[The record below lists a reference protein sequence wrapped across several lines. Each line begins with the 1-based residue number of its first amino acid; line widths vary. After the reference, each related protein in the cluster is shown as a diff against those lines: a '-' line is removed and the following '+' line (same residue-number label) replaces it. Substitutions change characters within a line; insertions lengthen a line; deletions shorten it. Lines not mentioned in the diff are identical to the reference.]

1 MFGNL
6 KDLLKD
12 NKGFFFSFIVI
23 LVLIFLSILSFLSPY
38 DPRSWNVVPPDLPP
52 SLKHFLGT
60 NSLGQDI
67 FWNMTHAL
75 RNSLFL
81 GIMVALMSR
90 IIAIFMGLVAGY
102 KGGIVDRILMIVNDS
117 FVIIP
122 ALPILIFLGFMLR
135 EKMNIF
141 VVSLFLAIFGW
152 AWDGRLIR
160 SLSLSLR
167 EREFTSTAVFSGMNI
182 FQVILKEHLPFI
194 IPLVMATTMT
204 NILWAIGMEV
214 TLAVFGLGVSLGT
227 PTLGTTIHWAIEYQA
242 IMRGIWWWISPP
254 IIVCIFLFV
263 ALYIL
268 STSISEFLDPRTR
281 VQRIKIG
288 R

>member
-1 MFGNL
+1 M
-6 KDLLKD
+6 LKD

-38 DPRSWNVVPPDLPP
+38 DPRSWNVVSPDLSP
-52 SLKHFLGT
+52 SLKYFLGT

-90 IIAIFMGLVAGY
+90 IIAIFVGLTAGY
-102 KGGIVDRILMIVNDS
+102 KGGSVDRILMVVNDS
-117 FVIIP
+117 FVVIP

-182 FQVILKEHLPFI
+182 FQVILKEHLPFV

-214 TLAVFGLGVSLGT
+214 TLAVFGLGVSLET
-227 PTLGTTIHWAIEYQA
+227 STLGTTIHWAIEYQA
-242 IMRGIWWWISPP
+242 MMRGIWWWILTP

-268 STSISEFLDPRTR
+268 SSSISEFLDPRTR
-281 VQRIKIG
+281 LQRIKLG
-288 R
+288 VK